1 MPPRASIRV
10 RVLVMQKRAD
20 YSSFL
25 KHGQIEF
32 VRTICPCYFF
42 LWFWSQNQAFSA
54 LFPIAFLL
62 VTLCFS
68 PRNSMTFG
76 CYLYEL
82 VFLRDDV

>member
-32 VRTICPCYFF
+32 VRVIFSMLQARRDEELDGIGNLIQLYKFNGRDVLVLDNNVYFC
-42 LWFWSQNQAFSA
+42 
-54 LFPIAFLL
+54 
-62 VTLCFS
+62 T
-68 PRNSMTFG
+68 R
-76 CYLYEL
+76 
-82 VFLRDDV
+82 